1 MEITIHKSLSSS
13 MVLHNKEQYFMFI
26 AVFHPNFEFDLRNS
40 LKSQFIEYPVRMKK
54 ALSGSISAGLF
65 MH

>member
-1 MEITIHKSLSSS
+1 

-26 AVFHPNFEFDLRNS
+26 AVFHPNFEFDLHNS

-54 ALSGSISAGLF
+54 ALSGSISADLF